1 MKKVSLSL
9 ISAIFLLLPSVTV
22 WGQGIKVHLKD
33 GRVLTYKASEV
44 VKVTTFNAET
54 TPQEDIMD
62 RTIMVGDVEFKMIY
76 VKGGTFRMG
85 ATEGQGTGAYDNEYP
100 VHIVDLDDYYIGE
113 TEVTQELWQ
122 TVMDGEMNPSWYEQ
136 APTKPVQNLSRADCL
151 VFISRLNKLTGLTF
165 VLPTEAQWEY
175 AARGGKY
182 NQDKMFAGS
191 DNIDEVGWYAFN
203 SDSEVHEVAQKL
215 PNELGLYDMT
225 GNVWE
230 WCSDYFSEDYYSQ
243 SPKEN
248 PTGPVSG
255 ERFVF
260 RGGSIYTN
268 ERNSRVAVRNHHR
281 NDHNY
286 GDIGLR
292 LVLKVE

>member
-1 MKKVSLSL
+1 
-9 ISAIFLLLPSVTV
+9 
-22 WGQGIKVHLKD
+22 
-33 GRVLTYKASEV
+33 
-44 VKVTTFNAET
+44 
-54 TPQEDIMD
+54 MD

-268 ERNSRVAVRNHHR
+268 ERNSRVAVRNHHT